1 MPAKQQPRSEQWKEF
16 EDLQGRLDASE
27 VREAQCEDM
36 PAAVKAE
43 LEDASTTTDARAA
56 LKSEFKHKHAALEE
70 ECKRTTEL
78 EPKV

>member
-1 MPAKQQPRSEQWKEF
+1 
-16 EDLQGRLDASE
+16 
-27 VREAQCEDM
+27 M